1 MDEVV
6 IEERKRKTFI
16 IRMCTPRAACNY
28 VTMDPILLP
37 ATCRYVRPAGSIF
50 SFNYVIIGSIRKYR
64 SYVSHYHEFFLKWK
78 KETTRKVHDVYMPPN
93 LREASQFKVYEEDM
107 ICYFILGVTKSPK
120 H

>member
-28 VTMDPILLP
+28 VTVDPILLP

-50 SFNYVIIGSIRKYR
+50 SFNYMIIGSIRKYR
-64 SYVSHYHEFFLKWK
+64 SYVSHYHEFF
-78 KETTRKVHDVYMPPN
+78 
-93 LREASQFKVYEEDM
+93 
-107 ICYFILGVTKSPK
+107 
-120 H
+120 

>member
-6 IEERKRKTFI
+6 IEERKRKTSI

-50 SFNYVIIGSIRKYR
+50 FV
-64 SYVSHYHEFFLKWK
+64 
-78 KETTRKVHDVYMPPN
+78 
-93 LREASQFKVYEEDM
+93 
-107 ICYFILGVTKSPK
+107 
-120 H
+120 

>member
-64 SYVSHYHEFFLKWK
+64 SYVSHYHEFK
-78 KETTRKVHDVYMPPN
+78 KKMEKRNHPQGP
-93 LREASQFKVYEEDM
+93 
-107 ICYFILGVTKSPK
+107 
-120 H
+120 